1 MSVKTMART
10 MSWMRI
16 GMEGH
21 DQDNEIID
29 PIIKPG

>member
-1 MSVKTMART
+1 MSVKTMAR

-21 DQDNEIID
+21 DQDNEIAD
-29 PIIKPG
+29 PSIKPD